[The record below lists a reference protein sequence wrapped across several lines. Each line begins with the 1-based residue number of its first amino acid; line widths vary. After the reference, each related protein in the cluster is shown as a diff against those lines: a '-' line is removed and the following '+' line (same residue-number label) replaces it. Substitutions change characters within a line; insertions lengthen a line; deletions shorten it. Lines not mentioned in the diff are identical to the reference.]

1 MKHLKT
7 FEQHSVDLSQVE
19 ETNIENIEET
29 NVDAVDQTD
38 DIDNNVE
45 QTNEE
50 FFGGKEK
57 KAAKKFYQKHAD
69 KMKALKAAEKEGGD
83 KLAAIQDELWDLVKA
98 EWKELGQGLNGE
110 QKNLLRKDLEMEI
123 KNVDAHDKRSTIQ
136 KLGSG
141 MASGRDDN

>member
-7 FEQHSVDLSQVE
+7 FEQHSFVEIDETIDQV
-19 ETNIENIEET
+19 NLDENG
-29 NVDAVDQTD
+29 
-38 DIDNNVE
+38 VE

-69 KMKALKAAEKEGGD
+69 KMKALKAAESEGGE
-83 KLAAIQDELWDLVKA
+83 KLQAIQDELWDLVKT
-98 EWKELGQGLNGE
+98 EWKELGSGLNGE
-110 QKNLLRKDLEMEI
+110 QKNLLRKDLETEI
-123 KNVDAHDKRSTIQ
+123 KNVDAKDSRSTIQ